1 MNNKAQTIQ
10 LNLTNAVATITLNNP
25 KRHNALEQDDLRA
38 FLNALEQVAAQP
50 GLRVLVITGAGEKTF
65 CAGVSLQQMN
75 SGDLNTDTF
84 EELTN
89 RLDAFPLPTICAL
102 NGSAYGGGAEIA
114 LACDFRIGVRGSR
127 MFVPVARFGLCYPL
141 SGVQRYVA
149 KLGVGPSKR
158 LLMAN
163 ETWPAE
169 EMYRVGFLD
178 YLVERAELNAA
189 RDALIAKITNLAPL
203 AVQGMKQII
212 NQLGRGEFDEA
223 TFKTIIRQCSAS
235 RDLREGLQA
244 QAEKRAPVFKGR

>member
-10 LNLTNAVATITLNNP
+10 LSFTKTVATITLNNP
-25 KRHNALEQDDLRA
+25 KRHNALEQDDLHA
-38 FLNALEQVAAQP
+38 FLNALEQVAARST
-50 GLRVLVITGAGEKTF
+50 LRALVITGRGEKTF

-75 SGDLNTDTF
+75 SGDLSTDTF

-89 RLDAFPLPTICAL
+89 RLDSFPLPTLCAL

-114 LACDFRIGVRGSR
+114 LACDFRIGVHRSQ

-149 KLGVGPSKR
+149 KLGVGPTKR

-163 ETWPAE
+163 ETWSAE

-178 YLVERAELNAA
+178 YLVERVELDAA
-189 RDALIAKITNLAPL
+189 RNALIAKITNLAPL

-212 NQLGRGEFDEA
+212 NQLSNGVFDEA
-223 TFKTIIRQCSAS
+223 EAKAIINQCSAS
-235 RDLREGLQA
+235 NDLKEGLQA
-244 QAEKRAPVFKGR
+244 QIEKRAPVFGGR